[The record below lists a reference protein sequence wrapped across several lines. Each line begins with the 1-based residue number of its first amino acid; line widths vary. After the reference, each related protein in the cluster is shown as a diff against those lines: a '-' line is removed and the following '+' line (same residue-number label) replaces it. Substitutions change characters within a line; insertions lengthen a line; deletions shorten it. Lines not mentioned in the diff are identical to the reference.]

1 MKVEIKHLLFKII
14 QLKNAYDTAALNNE
28 IFTHQTSRPLS

>member
-1 MKVEIKHLLFKII
+1 MKTISI

-28 IFTHQTSRPLS
+28 VFAHQTNRPFS